1 MANDKG
7 TGMSLEKVA
16 ARAQI
21 LIRKPRDEV
30 FNAFIDPRIMNK
42 FWFRRNDQGL
52 REGQTMSWYV
62 GESADAPEIEVHVK
76 SIVPPSQIIIE
87 WGQDNQF
94 TTVTWAL
101 EEQNSDETRLVIEE
115 SGFTGS
121 REEVV
126 SQALDSTSGFNQVIV
141 ALKALLEHKAIINV
155 VKDHI

>member
-1 MANDKG
+1 MP
-7 TGMSLEKVA
+7 SEKFT

-21 LIRKPRDEV
+21 LIHKPRVEV
-30 FNAFIDPRIMNK
+30 FNAFIDPVTMSK

-52 REGQTMSWYV
+52 REGQTMFWYV
-62 GESADAPEIEVHVK
+62 GEATDVPEIEVYVK

-87 WGQDNQF
+87 WGHDNQF
-94 TTVTWAL
+94 TTVSWAL
-101 EEQNSDETRLVIEE
+101 DEHNPDETRLVIEE

-141 ALKALLEHKAIINV
+141 ALKALLEHNVIINV